1 MSNYPTNLSE
11 NSGKLSKHCGITK
24 KEAKK
29 VLSLGFNISKY
40 NTNNII
46 HSIIRGCQNSHRL
59 KITFATTI
67 CGKGDFVKRDVLV
80 HYLIAK

>member
-46 HSIIRGCQNSHRL
+46 HSIIRGKPSANPVSQAPSE
-59 KITFATTI
+59 KISEASDIFR
-67 CGKGDFVKRDVLV
+67 GFS
-80 HYLIAK
+80 

>member
-1 MSNYPTNLSE
+1 MASYQNIVESQK
-11 NSGKLSKHCGITK
+11 S
-24 KEAKK
+24 KK

-59 KITFATTI
+59 KITFATDR
-67 CGKGDFVKRDVLV
+67 CSEGDFVKRDVLV